1 LFQPKLIDLTLV
13 EHCVFIFF
21 VTFAESKNIQ
31 LNLKLMKQILKEN
44 RWFIIPHLIFLVF
57 AVILLVTFS
66 KPELHILSNKANS
79 PFFDS
84 FFKYATWL
92 GDGIIIAILFVAL
105 LFVKYRY
112 ALAFLSGSLATS
124 LLVNIFKKVLLHD
137 VYRPSKYFELYETYQ
152 LHIVEGVKLHSLQSF
167 PSGHTATAFAAATSI
182 LDRRGAG
189 EGIPALALAS
199 FVGVARIK
207 ADKHHWYD
215 VLAGAAI
222 GSASGLLITRHQ
234 RPDAPKVFAWGDF
247 HSAGVT
253 YAARF

>member
-167 PSGHTATAFAAATSI
+167 PSGHTATAFNVFLTLAILSKNNTLKLLFFIAALLVGYSRVYLSQHFLTDITAGSVTGVVIMLIFWIWFGHFNNTWLDHSI
-182 LDRRGAG
+182 LKRA
-189 EGIPALALAS
+189 
-199 FVGVARIK
+199 K
-207 ADKHHWYD
+207 
-215 VLAGAAI
+215 
-222 GSASGLLITRHQ
+222 
-234 RPDAPKVFAWGDF
+234 
-247 HSAGVT
+247 
-253 YAARF
+253 